1 MDRLRQYKMGLMY
14 IVRYLALCMTMRVNL
29 NRIA

>member
-14 IVRYLALCMTMRVNL
+14 IVRYLALCITMKVNPD
-29 NRIA
+29 RIA